1 MNKRWSKKYRR
12 FIAFFMIICMVF
24 SNSGV
29 MAAVTEAE
37 EMKIPEAGQK
47 DISKSTDVSSI
58 TKSLVDCE
66 LEFVA
71 GSGSDTEPLSGLKVT
86 VKDGS
91 NTVMPEESGNYLLIP
106 EQKYQYII
114 SDQGME
120 EDSKEGTFTAPRY
133 IDENSQKITIPVEL
147 IEPSFTIEGKDCTE
161 ITQLK
166 KDSIISLV
174 CTNYNEL
181 YKKEEWKYILSEDK
195 KAGLKNAISIKC
207 TGDSFNINYEY
218 GKYKS
223 TVFSSSIT
231 TFSNYKL
238 KAFYDLTENDQIE
251 LVNPNFV
258 ISKKDAQSDE
268 DQTIDQTDMEPGSE
282 YEVSVSVKGFTDVKG
297 VLITP
302 NSYEPDI
309 TIEAGEM
316 VVPKIT
322 TTSEKMGY
330 CGGDILLNDVK
341 IDETDCYPERGS
353 YWDWDWR
360 CVKEGDSNKKLPIIK
375 ETGDKIGK
383 IDLRNA
389 EDGTYKLT
397 CGYNDIRSS
406 NFIKVTVSRL
416 KLDIDLGK
424 MPVTEKIYDDTPQF
438 KIELSIKNDP
448 AIVLDNKNSY
458 DISDDD
464 KIEITCN
471 VESADV
477 GKYSIIKDVTV
488 NISKNEE
495 KYDISAIKEKLEG
508 KAVNLGSEKLIINK
522 AIIKVTNP
530 KIVLQYRSNIIDLK
544 KTNENMGEGNN
555 GWVDTDLNTLFGKV
569 IFNEEMKDYCDFEN
583 LNHTENEDEIVIEG
597 KNAKYSFL
605 GLQMNQKTKYRM
617 LQWEYTS
624 EIIQDKDIAGKIT
637 LKQKKY
643 APSTED
649 VIRNNKEWCNEND
662 ITAEIISSEY
672 KDDDAYDT
680 VTFIKMQNIKN
691 NEDLK
696 KQDIAQDNG
705 KAGAPKLIIS
715 GIKERTYYKM
725 MFTRGDPGW
734 KYSSVAA
741 IICLIPENP
750 IDENEIFPEPNIIND
765 SVGREYPVITLFVD
779 SNPAEINFNE
789 EDLER
794 DQSKKEILPG
804 NYMSKIGFEVNNIG
818 FAWESIHYSFC
829 KFDSKNKIIKVD
841 DIPIPKLEDYVCI
854 PLEENNKYTID
865 CPDNDGDYVLYLK
878 LKNTDGR
885 EDVYI
890 SNGLFVDNVPPEI
903 EAIFKTGEND
913 IKEGKFYT
921 NQTVKAKFVIK
932 EPHLENVK
940 VTITA
945 EERDGKKIE
954 TIDVTSIKNE
964 LEQYLKGKEQTAEY
978 EFTQSANYTVRIEAE
993 DRVGLKKEETYQF
1006 TVDNEKPDKGVVLA
1020 AGSYHNIKTDKS
1032 KETGKIELI
1041 FEELAG
1047 KWENLKNTIF
1057 NNFSQEEIKVTLE
1070 GNDRISPF
1078 SMYYYITDAVMTEE
1092 QLDSMDDESW
1102 TEYFRDGDK
1111 NPKITVNKKDIVY
1124 GKIMDQAGN
1133 ICYFCSEG
1141 MITDNKAPEVKI
1153 SVNKEANKNNFYH
1166 DDIPFSAFIEDKIAD
1181 GGTESAGLQYVSYRI
1196 EADDKNA
1203 DSKVILDSRDHK
1215 DFTKKNC
1222 NIKEGI
1228 IKADKFNK
1236 NNVKL
1241 YVTAVDNAGNK
1252 EEVLKKFSIDT
1263 EKPEIS
1269 VTYNDEQGNKYYN
1282 HKRTATITI
1291 KERNLDTKDVKIS
1304 VKSVHG
1310 NKASIGKWSHSSNVG
1325 KSDDATHTCKVTFSE
1340 DDDYEFLVSCVDMAG
1355 NKAKKN
1361 FSDKFTLDTTVP
1373 VISVSYNGR
1382 NPEQN
1387 AYYNEAITATITI
1400 KEHNFNAGKVNIQT
1414 HTAGSSDSGV
1424 QGVSAFSSNGDIH
1437 TATVPY
1443 STDGIYGLDV
1453 TYTDEAGN
1461 QAVPFNG
1468 NTFTIDIT
1476 EPELIISNV
1485 EDKSA
1490 NKDEVMPIVTCT
1502 DTNYDKEQVSIT
1514 VRGANSGEVDLGDIG
1529 YAVSD
1534 ITNGQQF
1541 VMDFPKTEERD
1552 DIYILTAKMADRAGN
1567 EKESSI
1573 EFSVNR
1579 YGSVYTLGTET
1590 GEWLTNG
1597 ECAYIKEGKPV
1608 VIIETNV
1615 DEVVEQNISY
1625 TAGGVDA
1632 STISIQEAGQCSAEE
1647 KMNGTYFEASEIN
1660 GENQWYQYRYEINAE
1675 NFEKEGRYTIQIDS
1689 TDKAGNHTSNVS
1701 NKHINSNLQVQFA
1714 VDQTAPSAV
1723 ISGATSGTV
1732 YNDEEHTVLIDVQ
1745 DNLAINKVTVY
1756 LNDQEYG
1763 TYSAKE
1769 IAEMEDGFIPIV
1781 VGQSFTTQKIQVKA
1795 IDMAGNTLSRDA
1807 GGTYDK
1813 VFDDFRI
1820 IVTRNLLV
1828 RFFHTPWLLLLALFI
1843 LVCITGGTVLII
1855 MKRKKTKQET

>member
-1 MNKRWSKKYRR
+1 MSRKWSKKYKSV
-12 FIAFFMIICMVF
+12 IAFIMIICMVF
-24 SNSGV
+24 SNSNSMV
-29 MAAVTEAE
+29 VITRAE
-37 EMKIPEAGQK
+37 EVKTPETGER
-47 DISKSTDVSSI
+47 DNSMNTDMSERSE
-58 TKSLVDCE
+58 SLVDCE
-66 LEFVA
+66 LEFVV
-71 GSGSDTEPLSGLKVT
+71 GT
-86 VKDGS
+86 GS
-91 NTVMPEESGNYLLIP
+91 NMEILSLVDVTIQDGNNTVNPEKSGNYLLVSDQ
-106 EQKYQYII
+106 EYQYVI
-114 SDQGME
+114 SDQGIKGE
-120 EDSKEGTFTAPRY
+120 LKEGSFKAPSY
-133 IDENSQKITIPVEL
+133 EDENQKKIIISVEL
-147 IEPSFTIEGKDCTE
+147 IEPSFTIDGKDTE
-161 ITQLK
+161 HITKLK
-166 KDSIISLV
+166 KNNTISLV
-174 CTNYNEL
+174 CTNYDDL
-181 YKKEEWKYILSEDK
+181 YKKEDWKYTLSGSDEVE
-195 KAGLKNAISIKC
+195 LKRSSIIKC
-207 TGDSFNINYEY
+207 TEDSFNINYRY

-223 TVFSSSIT
+223 TVFSPSLPTFNNYSLNTYYKIT
-231 TFSNYKL
+231 NQN
-238 KAFYDLTENDQIE
+238 DLE
-251 LVNPNFV
+251 
-258 ISKKDAQSDE
+258 ISKDVSIEITETDK
-268 DQTIDQTDMEPGSE
+268 QTGKETVVNQTDLKPNSE
-282 YEVSVSVKGFTDVKG
+282 YKVSVSAKGFEENV
-297 VLITP
+297 VSVIP
-302 NSYEPDI
+302 NSYEQDI
-309 TIEAGEM
+309 KIELGKM
-316 VVPKIT
+316 IVPQIKT
-322 TTSEKMGY
+322 TEELSGY
-330 CGGDILLNDVK
+330 CGGEISLNDVE
-341 IDETDCYPERGS
+341 IDETACYPDRS
-353 YWDWDWR
+353 WDWDWE
-360 CVKEGDSNKKLPIIK
+360 CVKADGSDKKLTITK
-375 ETGDKIGK
+375 DKDDKIGK
-383 IDLRNA
+383 INLEDA

-397 CGYNDIRSS
+397 CGYRDIRSS
-406 NFIKVTVSRL
+406 NFIEVTVKKV
-416 KLDIDLGK
+416 KLDIDWSKLPRVDKFYDGN
-424 MPVTEKIYDDTPQF
+424 EKF
-438 KIELSIKNDP
+438 RIELSIKNDP
-448 AIVLDNKNSY
+448 AVVLSGEEKCNISEKDKLEIV
-458 DISDDD
+458 
-464 KIEITCN
+464 CN
-471 VESADV
+471 VKSADV
-477 GKYSIIKDVTV
+477 GGYSEITKESNEVIIHG
-488 NISKNEE
+488 NEIA
-495 KYDISAIKEKLEG
+495 YDISAIEEKLVG
-508 KAVNLGSEKLIINK
+508 KTIDLGINK
-522 AIIKVTNP
+522 LYINQTSIEVDNP
-530 KIVLQYRSNIIDLK
+530 TIVLQYRTQKIHSK
-544 KTNENMGEGNN
+544 ETNENMKSINEN
-555 GWVDTDLNTLFGKV
+555 WIDTDLSALIGNAYDIDYIDYFCRFDKL
-569 IFNEEMKDYCDFEN
+569 KDEKKNNRID
-583 LNHTENEDEIVIEG
+583 TED
-597 KNAKYSFL
+597 KNAIYSFTNL
-605 GLQMNQKTKYRM
+605 KIDSETQYPVFK
-617 LQWEYTS
+617 WEYTS
-624 EIIQDKDIAGKIT
+624 EIIQDMEIRDKIT
-637 LKQKKY
+637 IKQNNY
-643 APSTED
+643 APKTET
-649 VIRNNKEWCNEND
+649 VIRESGDWCNENS
-662 ITAEIISSEY
+662 ITAKINNPEY
-672 KDDDAYDT
+672 SGAYNK
-680 VTFIKMQNIKN
+680 VTFIKLENIKN
-691 NEDLK
+691 DEDFKNL
-696 KQDIAQDNG
+696 DIAEDNG
-705 KAGAPKLIIS
+705 TAGEGVLDVSKLTE
-715 GIKERTYYKM
+715 KTYYEV
-725 MFTRGDPGW
+725 MFTKEESRW

-741 IICLIPENP
+741 IICVIPE
-750 IDENEIFPEPNIIND
+750 DKVEESKKYPETIED
-765 SVGREYPVITLFVD
+765 GEGREYPVITLFVD

-1310 NKASIGKWSHSSNVG
+1310 SKASIGKWSHSSNVG